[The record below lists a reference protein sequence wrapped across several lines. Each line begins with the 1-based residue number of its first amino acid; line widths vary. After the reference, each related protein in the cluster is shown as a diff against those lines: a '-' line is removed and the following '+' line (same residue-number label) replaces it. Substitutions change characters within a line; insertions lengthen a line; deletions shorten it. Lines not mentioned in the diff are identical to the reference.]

1 MINAI
6 YKHLETINWLVNS
19 NMGGLKKKYWGKI
32 LPNEICDR
40 IYFNINLRASKN
52 IIYGVWNLYILVT
65 TRKLELETFI

>member
-1 MINAI
+1 M
-6 YKHLETINWLVNS
+6 
-19 NMGGLKKKYWGKI
+19 

-65 TRKLELETFI
+65 TRKLELETFIQICYNEYLLEEGNKTGNGD